1 MEACTMT
8 TLKGKP
14 ATASRPPTP
23 KHIQAVLY
31 LHAVRC
37 EAGNPVMEVRAAIL
51 KLPMAEKSSSLEK
64 AVQSVAVLVSPRISQ
79 HHTLA
84 AQGHK

>member
-1 MEACTMT
+1 
-8 TLKGKP
+8 
-14 ATASRPPTP
+14 
-23 KHIQAVLY
+23 
-31 LHAVRC
+31 
-37 EAGNPVMEVRAAIL
+37 MEVWAAIL

-64 AVQSVAVLVSPRISQ
+64 AAQYVAVLVSPRISR

>member
-1 MEACTMT
+1 
-8 TLKGKP
+8 
-14 ATASRPPTP
+14 
-23 KHIQAVLY
+23 
-31 LHAVRC
+31 
-37 EAGNPVMEVRAAIL
+37 MEVRAEIL

-64 AVQSVAVLVSPRISQ
+64 AVQSVAVLVSPRILQ